1 MEQLEEIYNK
11 INNLNS
17 LLDRKIE
24 ILGVLLDIT
33 NYQRVFFEQFEGEE
47 MEKFVNLSI
56 SEKQKFIDELFSIDS
71 MFFII
76 FESFKGS
83 LNENKKI
90 FESELKEI
98 QSKIQQITDID
109 FKIRL
114 QEEKNSH
121 ISNIINNNIINNTD
135 KVKTLKVSKND
146 MLKKYTDNNKI

>member
-11 INNLNS
+11 INNLNA

-24 ILGVLLDIT
+24 ILEILLDLT
-33 NYQRVFFEQFEGEE
+33 NYQRGFFEQFEGDE
-47 MEKFVNLSI
+47 MDKFVNLSI
-56 SEKQKFIDELFSIDS
+56 SEKQKFIDELVSIDT
-71 MFFII
+71 MFLNI

-98 QSKIQQITDID
+98 QTKIQQITDID

-114 QEEKNSH
+114 QEEKNSQ
-121 ISNIINNNIINNTD
+121 ISNIVNNNIINNTD

>member
-1 MEQLEEIYNK
+1 
-11 INNLNS
+11 
-17 LLDRKIE
+17 
-24 ILGVLLDIT
+24 
-33 NYQRVFFEQFEGEE
+33 

-71 MFFII
+71 MFLSI